1 MVIKVCVGSSCHLKG
16 SYDVVEAFKT
26 LVKKYN
32 VEDKIELQ
40 ASFCL
45 GNCLHGVSA
54 AVEGV
59 DSAQLASHFASGKV
73 QESDQVER
81 TETGLLLSYM
91 NGENTEK
98 VFVDTILPLLD

>member
-16 SYDVVEAFKT
+16 SYDVVEAFKS

-45 GNCLHGVSA
+45 GNCLQGVSV
-54 AVEGV
+54 AVEDFG
-59 DSAQLASHFASGKV
+59 DADV
-73 QESDQVER
+73 QETEQVKR

-91 NGENTEK
+91 NGENSEK
-98 VFVDTILPLLD
+98 VFVATILPLLK